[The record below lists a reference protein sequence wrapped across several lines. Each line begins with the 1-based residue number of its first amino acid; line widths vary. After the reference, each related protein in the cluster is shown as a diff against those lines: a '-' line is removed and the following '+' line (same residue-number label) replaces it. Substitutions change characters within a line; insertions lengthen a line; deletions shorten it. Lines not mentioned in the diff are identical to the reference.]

1 MGTVQISVGVTEVN
15 DVVTIV
21 ATLNLGRSLGL
32 AIVADN
38 RAEGAVVGNGEV
50 VTVLVGVGDD
60 TGDAVVLVGVRENG
74 GEAFN
79 DAEAAGAVGGA
90 AEVIV
95 GFKIGKVEIIGVLGG
110 GDGGGTGDRGTI
122 EVVSGV
128 GGGGNRGEAGE
139 DLTTKRK
146 YDSIQ
151 A

>member
-1 MGTVQISVGVTEVN
+1 MKIGVGVTEVN
-15 DVVTIV
+15 DVVTVV
-21 ATLNLGRSLGL
+21 AALNLGGSFGF
-32 AIVADN
+32 AVVADDG
-38 RAEGAVVGNGEV
+38 AESAVVGDGEV

-60 TGDAVVLVGVRENG
+60 TGDAVVLVGVGKDG

-90 AEVIV
+90 TEVIV
-95 GFKIGKVEIIGVLGG
+95 GFKIGEVEIVGVLGG
-110 GDGGGTGDRGTI
+110 GDGGGTGDRGAI

-139 DLTTKRK
+139 DLTKKRK

>member
-1 MGTVQISVGVTEVN
+1 MQISVGVTEVN

-21 ATLNLGRSLGL
+21 ATLNLGGSFGF
-32 AIVADN
+32 AVVADN
-38 RAEGAVVGNGEV
+38 GVKGAVVGDGEV

-60 TGDAVVLVGVRENG
+60 TGDAVVLVGGRENG

-95 GFKIGKVEIIGVLGG
+95 GFKIGEVEIIGAFGG
-110 GDGGGTGDRGTI
+110 GDGGGTGDRGAI

-128 GGGGNRGEAGE
+128 GGGGNRGEASEG
-139 DLTTKRK
+139 LTKKRK

>member
-1 MGTVQISVGVTEVN
+1 MQISVGVTEVN
-15 DVVTIV
+15 DVITIV
-21 ATLNLGRSLGL
+21 AALNLGGSFGF
-32 AIVADN
+32 AVMADN
-38 RAEGAVVGNGEV
+38 GVKSAVVGDGEV

-79 DAEAAGAVGGA
+79 DAEAAGAVGSA

-95 GFKIGKVEIIGVLGG
+95 GFKIGEVEIVGVN
-110 GDGGGTGDRGTI
+110 
-122 EVVSGV
+122 
-128 GGGGNRGEAGE
+128 GGGNRGEAGE
-139 DLTTKRK
+139 GLTKKRK

>member
-1 MGTVQISVGVTEVN
+1 M
-15 DVVTIV
+15 
-21 ATLNLGRSLGL
+21 
-32 AIVADN
+32 ADDG
-38 RAEGAVVGNGEV
+38 AESAVVGDGEV
-50 VTVLVGVGDD
+50 VTVLVSVGDD
-60 TGDAVVLVGVRENG
+60 AGDAVVLVGVGKDG

-95 GFKIGKVEIIGVLGG
+95 GFKISEVEIVGAFGG
-110 GDGGGTGDRGTI
+110 RDGGGAGDGGAIGVG
-122 EVVSGV
+122 SGV

-139 DLTTKRK
+139 DLTKKRK